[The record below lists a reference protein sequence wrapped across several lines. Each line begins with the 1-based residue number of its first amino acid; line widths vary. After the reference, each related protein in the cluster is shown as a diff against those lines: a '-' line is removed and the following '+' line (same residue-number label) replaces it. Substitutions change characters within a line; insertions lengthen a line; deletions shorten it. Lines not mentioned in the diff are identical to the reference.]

1 MTGESKILI
10 IVDDDPSMSEAM
22 VRLLATSGWAV
33 LSYISAEELLAAE
46 RAGNAALLILDIQ
59 LPGMS
64 GPELQQHLADEG
76 ICPPVIFITGYDRPS
91 FRAKAEEA
99 GAAYLAKPFHGHQL
113 IETIRLRLP
122 ARRDESSGFDPNYPE
137 S

>member
-1 MTGESKILI
+1 MTGETEII

-22 VRLLATSGWAV
+22 ERLLTTSGWAV
-33 LSYISAEELLAAE
+33 LSYASAEEFLVAE

-64 GPELQQHLADEG
+64 GLELQQRLAAEG
-76 ICPPVIFITGYDRPS
+76 TSPPVIFITGYDRPS
-91 FRAKAEEA
+91 FRVKAEEA

-113 IETIRLRLP
+113 IEAVRLHLH
-122 ARRDESSGFDPNYPE
+122 AA
-137 S
+137 